1 MSFDHLEV
9 VDAVQEELVDDGVLS
24 LFGHL
29 DILVRMKTGPVYT
42 AVHCLAH
49 GEGHL
54 LLRGLAS
61 GSAGEDGQL
70 GLDI

>member
-29 DILVRMKTGPVYT
+29 DKLVRMKTGAVYT
-42 AVHCLAH
+42 AVH
-49 GEGHL
+49 
-54 LLRGLAS
+54 
-61 GSAGEDGQL
+61 
-70 GLDI
+70 